1 MQTILLLTLA
11 CFIFGAIIGSFLG
24 VCAYRI
30 PNARYEP
37 IHDGVKELEAPVSI
51 IKPARSFCPCC
62 KKQLLWWQ
70 NIPLVSWVLLR
81 GKCGFCAAEI
91 PFRYFFIEL
100 LTGIVAILCLFRFG
114 VTFTGL
120 AAFAFIALLIIITYI
135 DLDYMI
141 IPDVITYPTTV
152 VGLMIGVANSYFT
165 TPVAPFLHYP
175 FVTSLFDSLLGL
187 LAGPGVLLVVWWLY
201 FKIRK
206 REGLGLGDVKLLAM
220 VGTCFG
226 IFGAWFTTFLGSVIG
241 SLCGIA
247 IIVIRRSSMNSYIPF
262 GPYLALG
269 AALYILDGYELCSY
283 LFNATTLTRWWIF
296 NAL

>member
-1 MQTILLLTLA
+1 MQTVILLTIA

-37 IHDGVKELEAPVSI
+37 IHEGVRELEEPVSL

-70 NIPLVSWVLLR
+70 NIPLVSWILLR
-81 GKCGFCAAEI
+81 GKCGFCGEKI
-91 PFRYFFIEL
+91 PFRYFFIEF
-100 LTGIVAILCLFRFG
+100 LTGLMAVLCLFRFG
-114 VTFTGL
+114 ATPTGL

-152 VGLMIGVANSYFT
+152 VGILIGIANGYFT
-165 TPVAPFLHYP
+165 TPVAPFLAYP
-175 FVTSLFDSLLGL
+175 FVTSLLDSILGL
-187 LAGPGVLLVVWWLY
+187 LAGPGVLMTVWWIY
-201 FKIRK
+201 FKLRK

-226 IFGAWFTTFLGSVIG
+226 IFGAWFTTFIGSVIG
-241 SLCGIA
+241 SVCGIA
-247 IIVIRRSSMNSYIPF
+247 FVLCRRNSMNSYIPF
-262 GPYLALG
+262 GPYLAIG
-269 AALYILDGYELCSY
+269 ATLFILDGYELGEY
-283 LFNATTLTRWWIF
+283 LLGTTTLTRWWIF